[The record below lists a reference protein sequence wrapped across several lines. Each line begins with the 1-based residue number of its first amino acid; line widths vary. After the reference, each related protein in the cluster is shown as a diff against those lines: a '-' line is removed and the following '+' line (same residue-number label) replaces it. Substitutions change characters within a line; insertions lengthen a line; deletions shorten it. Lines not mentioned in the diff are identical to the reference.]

1 MRNEWRGG
9 RGVIMSE
16 LLQADRELS
25 PWPVRLAV
33 FVVMAVV
40 ALAAI
45 WLIDRRAM
53 ARMEEMQDTSVGV
66 EIVSES

>member
-1 MRNEWRGG
+1 
-9 RGVIMSE
+9 MSE